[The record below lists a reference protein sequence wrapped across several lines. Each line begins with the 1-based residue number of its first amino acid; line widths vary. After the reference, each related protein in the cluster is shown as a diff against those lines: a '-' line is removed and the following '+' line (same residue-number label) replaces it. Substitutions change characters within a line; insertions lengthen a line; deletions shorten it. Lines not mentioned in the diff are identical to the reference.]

1 MGVHHRCSAHGPSY
15 ELSCD
20 VSATAT
26 TQRRRIGLSL
36 QAQIFLLAI
45 YSVTL
50 GAFALVAARTP
61 PIDQADWRLALLLS
75 MGAAAA
81 QLFVVITPNNQSYH
95 TTPALVVAAAL
106 LLPPPLL
113 ALVAVLQHI
122 PEWLKERYPW
132 YIQTFNISNYALS
145 ALAAQQVFSRTWST
159 GDELLANSD
168 LLFFL
173 AGVAAGTTFVAVNHF
188 LLALALRFARGHS
201 FRESG
206 LFTPQNLSTDL
217 VIALLGVVVA
227 AVWLENPWLA
237 ALALAPLLLVYRT
250 LALPKLE
257 AEARQDPKT
266 ELFNARYFSDVLEE
280 ALERARRLDQPISLL
295 VADLDLLRE
304 INNRYSHLAGDAVL
318 VGIARILREHLRR
331 DDAAAR
337 FGGEEFAVV
346 LPNTSEGEAAVI
358 AERIRTAV
366 SEARFDV
373 DTSSEP
379 ISATVSIGVA
389 SFPAHA
395 ATSRELIYRADV
407 AAYRAK
413 AQGRNRVV
421 VASETAELDE
431 LAAEGT
437 RPTPTPTASAL
448 PPRVVPPVTKAP
460 PPAPNYLSLSTRLRV
475 AVGLVGAV
483 GVVAGLA
490 AALLGG
496 SDDLYGLI
504 VLIALVAVGQ
514 ALAVE
519 VLDQGT
525 ISLTAVG
532 SLAGAAMFGPRVAL
546 AIALAVCVVDWSARR
561 GKLHR
566 TVFNVGL
573 IVLSSMAGAAVYAL
587 LPGSAWIFV
596 ACGAIAGAA
605 YYAVNIGLLTVV
617 IVLET
622 KEGWATTF
630 RQRFGWLFPSYLV
643 YGVVGAM
650 VALAYD
656 VAGVLALFVFA
667 IPLILVR
674 KAQLDYIDH
683 TEESV
688 RRLREASEMIEQ
700 QNESL
705 TRANVLL
712 RDRATEAMESLAAAV
727 DARDTYTAGHSRRVQ
742 EIAVAIGRELD
753 LDEPELESLSFAALF
768 HDVGKLA
775 VPDALLLKTGP
786 LDEQEWWTVRR
797 HAEEGERII
806 GHLGF
811 LADATPAIRHHHEH
825 FDGTGY
831 PDGLRGQEIPL
842 GARILH
848 VADAFDSM
856 ITTRVYRAARSWE
869 KALEELRQGSG
880 SQFCPSC
887 VAALERQVAKGTL
900 AHVLTG
906 TASPSAA

>member
-1 MGVHHRCSAHGPSY
+1 MSGATQLY
-15 ELSCD
+15 LLSVYAC
-20 VSATAT
+20 V
-26 TQRRRIGLSL
+26 
-36 QAQIFLLAI
+36 LAA
-45 YSVTL
+45 YS
-50 GAFALVAARTP
+50 LVASTSP
-61 PIDQADWRLALLLS
+61 PIDQADWRLALLLAA
-75 MGAAAA
+75 GAAVA
-81 QLFVVITPNNQSYH
+81 QLFVVVTPRNQSYH
-95 TTPALVVAAAL
+95 TAPVLIVAAAI

-113 ALVAVLQHI
+113 AVVVIAQHV

-132 YIQTFNISNYALS
+132 YIQTFNIANYGLS
-145 ALAAQQVFSRTWST
+145 ALAAQQAFTSIST
-159 GDELLANSD
+159 NGAGLVGNDD

-173 AGVAAGTTFVAVNHF
+173 SGLMAAMTFVAANHL
-188 LLALALRFARGHS
+188 LLAGVLKLARGHS

-206 LFTPQNLSTDL
+206 LFTAQSMSTDL

-227 AVWLENPWLA
+227 ALWLENPWLTG
-237 ALALAPLLLVYRT
+237 LALAPLVLVHRT

-266 ELFNARYFSDVLEE
+266 ELYNARHFSDVLEQ
-280 ALERARRLDQPISLL
+280 ALERAHRTDRPLALL

-304 INNRYSHLAGDAVL
+304 INNRYGHLAGDAVL
-318 VGIARILREHLRR
+318 VGVARVLRDHLRPE
-331 DDAAAR
+331 DLAAR
-337 FGGEEFAVV
+337 FGGEEFAVL
-346 LPNTSEGEAAVI
+346 LPDATEEEATAV
-358 AERIRTAV
+358 AERIRSAV
-366 SEARFDV
+366 SDARFDV

-389 SFPAHA
+389 SFPSHA
-395 ATSRELIYRADV
+395 TTSADLIYRADV

-421 VASETAELDE
+421 VANA
-431 LAAEGT
+431 
-437 RPTPTPTASAL
+437 ASAL
-448 PPRVVPPVTKAP
+448 DEMAVEGARPSSAPVGAVLPERVEPPTTKALP
-460 PPAPNYLSLSTRLRV
+460 PTPNYLSLPRRLRV
-475 AVGLVGAV
+475 VV
-483 GVVAGLA
+483 GVVGGTGVAFGLA
-490 AALLGG
+490 AAVTGG
-496 SDDLYGLI
+496 SADLFGLFA
-504 VLIALVAVGQ
+504 LIALVAIGQ

-546 AIALAVCVVDWSARR
+546 PIAVAVCAVDWSARR

-566 TVFNVGL
+566 SSFNLGL
-573 IVLSSMAGAAVYAL
+573 IVLSSIAGASVYAV
-587 LPGSAWIFV
+587 LPDDPWLFV
-596 ACGAIAGAA
+596 AGGLFAGAA
-605 YYAVNIGLLTVV
+605 YYAVNIALLTTV

-622 KEGWATTF
+622 TERWTYAF
-630 RQRFGWLFPSYLV
+630 RTRFAWLFPHYLV

-650 VALAYD
+650 VGLAYD
-656 VAGVLALFVFA
+656 FAGVLALLVFA
-667 IPLILVR
+667 LPLILVR

-688 RRLREASEMIEQ
+688 RRLREAAATIER

-705 TRANVLL
+705 LEANVLL

-742 EIAVAIGRELD
+742 EVAVAVGRD
-753 LDEPELESLSFAALF
+753 LGLEGPELESLSFAALF

-775 VPDALLLKTGP
+775 VPDALLLKSGP
-786 LDEQEWWTVRR
+786 LDDQEWWVVRR

-811 LADATPAIRHHHEH
+811 LSDATPAIRHHHEH
-825 FDGTGY
+825 FDGSGY
-831 PDGLRGQEIPL
+831 PDGLRGQAIPL

-856 ITTRVYRAARSWE
+856 ITTRVYRAALSLDE
-869 KALEELRQGSG
+869 ALAELREGSG
-880 SQFCPSC
+880 SQFCPAC
-887 VAALERQVAKGTL
+887 VSALERLVAAGRLDTIL
-900 AHVLTG
+900 DENA
-906 TASPSAA
+906 PPAAA